1 MQTHVL
7 RGPFSTMKQTIKK
20 PNARRGVLPALY
32 MLFVLHLSAQGTQS
46 TPVNTISS
54 IGDALNSRGAV
65 SWTETFPSLLGL
77 SYQVS
82 GNLKEVTAD
91 PSACSLKWTNVY
103 TSSENDKLVETV
115 LIRLGTISS
124 VRVQPYSTYLKSQ
137 TEYKFEVSPEIYIVE
152 VETDAPFERHREL
165 YHKNKLKSEPKPP
178 SDRVARVV
186 FANEQ
191 AANTVMDGIRQ
202 AANSCKASKASP

>member
-1 MQTHVL
+1 
-7 RGPFSTMKQTIKK
+7 MKQAITKSNI
-20 PNARRGVLPALY
+20 RRGVLPAFYL
-32 MLFVLHLSAQGTQS
+32 LFALHLSAQGTQP
-46 TPVNTISS
+46 TLVNTMSS
-54 IGDALNSRGAV
+54 IGNALNSRGAV
-65 SWTETFPSLLGL
+65 SWTETFPSLIGL
-77 SYQVS
+77 SYQIS

-103 TSSENDKLVETV
+103 TSSEGDKLVETV
-115 LIRLGTISS
+115 LLRLGMISS

-152 VETDAPFERHREL
+152 IETDAPFERHREF
-165 YHKNKLKSEPKPP
+165 YHKNKLKPETKPP
-178 SDRVARVV
+178 SDRLARVV